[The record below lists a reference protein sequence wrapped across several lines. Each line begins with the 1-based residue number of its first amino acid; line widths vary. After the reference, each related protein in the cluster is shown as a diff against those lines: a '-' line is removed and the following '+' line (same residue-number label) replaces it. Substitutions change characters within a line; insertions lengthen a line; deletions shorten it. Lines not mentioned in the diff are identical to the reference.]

1 MLLGCTLALA
11 SPAHAEVASEAAI
24 KTAYLYNFAKFT
36 EWPSAAFINSTA
48 PLNLCIIGRSELGGQ
63 VSSLE
68 GKSAQGHDISI
79 KRINS
84 LNEGNECHIL
94 LVANIERRQLSDLTH
109 SLSKTPILTVSDLE
123 GFASMG
129 GMLGLIT
136 VDERVQFEANP
147 DAARKA
153 GLKISSQLLSLA
165 RIAKETSR

>member
-1 MLLGCTLALA
+1 MLGCIIALT
-11 SPAHAEVASEAAI
+11 SSAHAEAASEAAI

-36 EWPSAAFINSTA
+36 EWPSSAFASSNA
-48 PLNLCIIGRSELGGQ
+48 PLNLCVLGRSELGGQ

-68 GKSAQGHDISI
+68 GKPAQGHDISI

-84 LNEGNECHIL
+84 VSEGNDCHIL
-94 LVANIERRQLSDLTH
+94 LVANIERRLLSEITH
-109 SLSKTPILTVSDLE
+109 GLSKTAILTVSDLD
-123 GFASMG
+123 GFASSG